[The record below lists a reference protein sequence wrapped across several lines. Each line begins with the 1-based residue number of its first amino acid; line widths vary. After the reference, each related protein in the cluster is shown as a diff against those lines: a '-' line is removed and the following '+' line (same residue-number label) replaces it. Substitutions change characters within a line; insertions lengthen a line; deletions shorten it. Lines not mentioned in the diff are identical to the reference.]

1 MPRHLPLNQ
10 LRAFEAAARLVS
22 FRAAATELAL
32 TPSAISHAVREL
44 ERVTGIPL
52 FQRTSR
58 RVELTPEGAAL
69 FHHVAR
75 GFDELRLGVDVVAAE
90 GPGLLRLHCAP
101 SFAAKWL
108 APRLGQLLEHH
119 PTLEVKLAANQDY
132 PLFPSTEFDA
142 DIVYGEPRQPGL
154 VVEPL
159 GVETI
164 APLCTPALAARI
176 GSLGDLAAMTLIE
189 SEHNRVRWPSW
200 FELNGRP
207 CPTASGP
214 RFDRSFLAILVATE
228 GLGVALE
235 STRLAQRELARGQLV
250 QPLAGTTKDVHFI
263 AHRLV
268 YPRSGEREGSLRRFR
283 RWLLTALAEGR
294 GSA

>member
-1 MPRHLPLNQ
+1 MTQ

-22 FRAAATELAL
+22 FRAAAVELNL
-32 TPSAISHAVREL
+32 SPSAISHAVREL
-44 ERVTGIPL
+44 ERTTGASL

-58 RVELTPEGAAL
+58 RVDLTPAGAAL

-75 GFDELRLGVDVVAAE
+75 GFDELRLGIDVVAAE

-101 SFAAKWL
+101 SFAAQWL
-108 APRLGQLLEHH
+108 APRLGGLLERH

-132 PLFPSTEFDA
+132 PFFPSSEFDA
-142 DIVYGEPRQPGL
+142 DIVYGEARQPGL

-164 APLCTPALAARI
+164 APLCTPALARAI
-176 GSLGDLAAMTLIE
+176 GSIDDLAAMTLIE

-207 CPTASGP
+207 CPAASGP
-214 RFDRSFLAILVATE
+214 RFDRSFLAIMVATE

-250 QPLAGTTKDVHFI
+250 QPLAETTKDVHFI
-263 AHRLV
+263 GHRLV
-268 YPRSGEREGSLRRFR
+268 YPRSGERQQALRRFR
-283 RWLLTALAEGR
+283 TWLLTELAEAR